1 MKRRVFL
8 KGALASSSVA
18 IALGAGLLS
27 PRSVMAAWP
36 ANAFEAKNVNDALKG
51 ALGSDSTTVSNAIEI
66 KAPEI
71 AENGASVPV
80 TISTSLPKV
89 DMISLLVDG
98 NQRPL
103 AATFTLASNVK
114 STVSTRVK
122 MSKTSSVIAV
132 VRSEGKVYTAR
143 KEVKVTVGGCGG

>member
-1 MKRRVFL
+1 MKRRIFL
-8 KGALASSSVA
+8 KGALASSTVA
-18 IALGAGLLS
+18 FALGAGLLN
-27 PRSVMAAWP
+27 PRSVLAAWP
-36 ANAFEAKNVNDALKG
+36 ANAFEAKNVNDALKA
-51 ALGSDSTTVSNAIEI
+51 ALGSDSTTASNAIEV
-66 KAPEI
+66 KAPDI

-103 AATFTLASNVK
+103 AATFTLAPTTKSNV
-114 STVSTRVK
+114 SIRVK
-122 MSKTSSVIAV
+122 MGKTSNVIAI